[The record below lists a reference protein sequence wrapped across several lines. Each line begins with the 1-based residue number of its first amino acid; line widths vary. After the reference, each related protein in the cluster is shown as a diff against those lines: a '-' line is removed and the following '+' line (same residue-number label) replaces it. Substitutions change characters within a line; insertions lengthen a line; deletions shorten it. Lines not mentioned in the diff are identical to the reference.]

1 MILYKKGEEKRRY
14 EEQIKKVLQ
23 MKVQIKK

>member
-23 MKVQIKK
+23 MKV